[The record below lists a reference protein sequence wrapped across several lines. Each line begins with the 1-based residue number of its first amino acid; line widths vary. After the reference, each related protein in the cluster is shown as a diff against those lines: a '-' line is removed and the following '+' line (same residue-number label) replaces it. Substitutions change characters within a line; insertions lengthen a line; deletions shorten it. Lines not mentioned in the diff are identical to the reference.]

1 MTTKLANF
9 FAILL
14 FFSAS
19 SCSLKSNLMGKMRRN
34 EASASLKKQA
44 EQDEKVYAQQQFYA
58 ALASQALPIIS
69 PPRLPAPL
77 PLPFSVI
84 KVSPLPVYLLPTVAP
99 IAPAAMLTSKR
110 TRCAVAPVAAR
121 GWSSTAASPSQVLN
135 LSCDSLRDQ
144 LATFAQQ
151 FIGIRYRHGGKSPAG
166 FDCSGFTSF
175 VLSKFNYPIPSSSA
189 AQAHV
194 GTCIDID
201 KVQKGDLLIFGYR
214 GKGGQYRTS
223 HAALVISEAGEP
235 LRMIHSARRGIVID
249 EIGGTNWRSYYA
261 KRFLFARRVI
271 HDGISLEQL
280 LGSAMVATLPLP

>member
-14 FFSAS
+14 LFSAA
-19 SCSLKSNLMGKMRRN
+19 SCSFKSNLMDKMRRKD
-34 EASASLKKQA
+34 ASASLKKQA
-44 EQDEKVYAQQQFYA
+44 EQDGKVRAQQQFYA
-58 ALASQALPIIS
+58 ALASQELPIIS
-69 PPRLPAPL
+69 PPSLSATL

-84 KVSPLPVYLLPTVAP
+84 KVSPRPIYLLPSAAP
-99 IAPAAMLTSKR
+99 IAPAAMLTNKR
-110 TRCAVAPVAAR
+110 TRRSVAPVVAR
-121 GWSSTAASPSQVLN
+121 GWLSAAAGPSEVLN

-175 VLSKFNYPIPSSSA
+175 VLSKFNYPIPSSSS
-189 AQAHV
+189 AQARV
-194 GTCIDID
+194 GTCVDID

-214 GKGGQYRTS
+214 GKGGQCRTS
-223 HAALVISEAGEP
+223 HAALVISEIGEP

-249 EIGGTNWRSYYA
+249 EVGGTNWRSYYA

-271 HDGISLEQL
+271 HDGFSVEQL
-280 LGSAMVATLPLP
+280 LGSPMATTSPLP